1 MASIFKKIG
10 NFLKKDEVR
19 AGLALGGAAAG
30 FGAFDGMKYG
40 NAIAGGLG
48 GLNVASGLSAGG
60 TSGALQAGL
69 GGYGLAQG
77 LGKVG
82 TFQDSYKS
90 LFGGGQSNQPVL
102 SQTKSNMMG
111 DKTFAQQTQDY
122 YMNNKPTIRNYAY
135 ASQNDLNLASE
146 LDAMRAAGMSDDEL
160 KAYLDGSPR
169 SFQNFK
175 PMFSNTSQAV
185 AGGGGTG
192 VGRLDFQGAPPSSG
206 NASLVSVSNPNP
218 TFNTTPSGPM
228 STPGNY
234 MNSSGQMVVNGVV
247 QGPSGANSI
256 SSAASSMQAA
266 ASGATNN
273 AMTINGMPVLGFDGT
288 GNAIVR
294 GADGNILTTAIPT
307 TQSQEPFSFR
317 GLFDNIAEK
326 AMQNPMQAVSV
337 GSALVT
343 AFAESPQEK
352 AAKEYADQIARVR
365 AQTDPNSDFGKT
377 FMDTYT
383 QQRQDELDKAYATAK
398 ADWVNSMAKRGMTN
412 STVASEGL
420 ASLDAKFAELQS
432 KLPMDA
438 MNALQQYQN
447 NQFQNLN
454 AGLAPA
460 ATQAKLMASQSNPFS
475 MASQGAVASVG
486 S

>member
-1 MASIFKKIG
+1 
-10 NFLKKDEVR
+10 
-19 AGLALGGAAAG
+19 
-30 FGAFDGMKYG
+30 
-40 NAIAGGLG
+40 
-48 GLNVASGLSAGG
+48 
-60 TSGALQAGL
+60 
-69 GGYGLAQG
+69 
-77 LGKVG
+77 
-82 TFQDSYKS
+82 
-90 LFGGGQSNQPVL
+90 
-102 SQTKSNMMG
+102 
-111 DKTFAQQTQDY
+111 
-122 YMNNKPTIRNYAY
+122 
-135 ASQNDLNLASE
+135 
-146 LDAMRAAGMSDDEL
+146 
-160 KAYLDGSPR
+160 
-169 SFQNFK
+169 
-175 PMFSNTSQAV
+175 MFNNTSQAV
-185 AGGGGTG
+185 AGGGTG

-218 TFNTTPSGPM
+218 NFNANPTPSGPM

-247 QGPSGANSI
+247 QGSSGGVGNQMMVTAGGKSVPSYIVGGQQVVVGENGLMQ
-256 SSAASSMQAA
+256 SATDWVKQNTEG
-266 ASGATNN
+266 SG
-273 AMTINGMPVLGFDGT
+273 
-288 GNAIVR
+288 
-294 GADGNILTTAIPT
+294 
-307 TQSQEPFSFR
+307 FSFG

-352 AAKEYADQIARVR
+352 AAREYADQIARVR
-365 AQTDPNSDFGKT
+365 AQTDPNSDFGQT

-383 QQRQDELDKAYATAK
+383 QQRQDELDKAYASAK
-398 ADWVNSMAKRGMTN
+398 AEWVNSMAKRGLTD

-432 KLPMDA
+432 KLPTDA

-447 NQFQNLN
+447 NQFKNLN

-475 MASQGAVASVG
+475 MASQGAVSSVG

>member
-90 LFGGGQSNQPVL
+90 LFGGGQQSQPVM

-111 DKTFAQQTQDY
+111 DKSFAQQSQDY

-135 ASQNDLNLASE
+135 ASQNDLNLASD
-146 LDAMRAAGMSDDEL
+146 LDAMKAAGMSDDEL

-169 SFQNFK
+169 KFQNFK

-192 VGRLDFQGAPPSSG
+192 VGRTDAFVGQGG
-206 NASLVSVSNPNP
+206 NLPVSTANVSTPNL
-218 TFNTTPSGPM
+218 NSAPSGPM

-294 GADGNILTTAIPT
+294 GADGNILTTTIPNA
-307 TQSQEPFSFR
+307 QSQEPFSFG

-352 AAKEYADQIARVR
+352 AAREYADEIARVR
-365 AQTDPNSDFGKT
+365 AQTDPNSDFGQT
-377 FMDTYT
+377 FIDTYT
-383 QQRQDELDKAYATAK
+383 QQRQDELDKAYASAK
-398 ADWVNSMAKRGMTN
+398 AEWVNSMAKRGMTN
-412 STVASEGL
+412 STVSSEGL

-432 KLPMDA
+432 KLPSDA
-438 MNALQQYQN
+438 LNALQQYQN
-447 NQFQNLN
+447 NQFKNLN